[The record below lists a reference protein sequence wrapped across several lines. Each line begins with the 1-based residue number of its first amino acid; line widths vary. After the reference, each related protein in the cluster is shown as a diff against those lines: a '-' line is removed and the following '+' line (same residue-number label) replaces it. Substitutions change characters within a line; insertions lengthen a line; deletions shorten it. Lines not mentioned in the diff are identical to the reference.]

1 MFLRY
6 RDHDDNGIPLNQ
18 IDFQRRPERQ
28 LPQQPNWD
36 YDDNGISLN
45 QIDFQQ
51 RLQQQQLKQ
60 QSKQQQQVL
69 QQPSTNKKKRATQE
83 VEIVDLESISS
94 RKTALGGALG
104 MGLFSA
110 NIEQLA
116 TILDVPQTC
125 WPVKLEIKFW
135 CLVVSL
141 ILQVTFLTQYS
152 TLKFTLRM
160 AFFFVNLGCKHV
172 IVGHFSIKRQNH
184 CKQKE
189 GNESNQYCS
198 HDFGLICN
206 SCECYNHWTE
216 F

>member
-1 MFLRY
+1 MVLRY
-6 RDHDDNGIPLNQ
+6 RDYNDNGIPLNQ
-18 IDFQRRPERQ
+18 IDFQQRPERQ

-51 RLQQQQLKQ
+51 RPQQLQLQQQPK
-60 QSKQQQQVL
+60 QQVL
-69 QQPSTNKKKRATQE
+69 QQQSTNEKKRATQE

-110 NIEQLA
+110 NIEQLV

-125 WPVKLEIKFW
+125 WPVKLAIKFW

-152 TLKFTLRM
+152 TMKFALKK

-172 IVGHFSIKRQNH
+172 IVGHFSIKRQNN
-184 CKQKE
+184 CNQKE
-189 GNESNQYCS
+189 GNESYQYCS
-198 HDFGLICN
+198 NDFGLICN

>member
-1 MFLRY
+1 MVLRY
-6 RDHDDNGIPLNQ
+6 WDYDDNGIPLNQ

-36 YDDNGISLN
+36 LDDNGISLN

-51 RLQQQQLKQ
+51 KPQQLQPKQQQ
-60 QSKQQQQVL
+60 KQQQQVL
-69 QQPSTNKKKRATQE
+69 QQQSTNEKKRATQE

-125 WPVKLEIKFW
+125 WPVKLAIKFW

-189 GNESNQYCS
+189 GNESYQYCS
-198 HDFGLICN
+198 NDFGLICN

>member
-1 MFLRY
+1 MNNIPIEMLGFKRY
-6 RDHDDNGIPLNQ
+6 RDYDDNGIPLNQ
-18 IDFQRRPERQ
+18 IDFQQRPEGQ

-51 RLQQQQLKQ
+51 RPQQLQLQQQPKQ
-60 QSKQQQQVL
+60 QQHQQVL
-69 QQPSTNKKKRATQE
+69 QQQSTNEMKRATQE

-110 NIEQLA
+110 NIEQLV

-125 WPVKLEIKFW
+125 WPVKLAIKFW

-141 ILQVTFLTQYS
+141 ILQVTFFL
-152 TLKFTLRM
+152 
-160 AFFFVNLGCKHV
+160 
-172 IVGHFSIKRQNH
+172 QNI
-184 CKQKE
+184 
-189 GNESNQYCS
+189 
-198 HDFGLICN
+198 LP
-206 SCECYNHWTE
+206 
-216 F
+216 